1 MFCLQTCKGLIK
13 WISKYLRKKHWQLVG
28 RLTLT
33 LTLDIEIVRNAQ
45 VFLMKRHSVKGDCWK
60 AKQWWDKYFWTAKN
74 ILLCLTLIKFYLKLF
89 CSCCCRLYGD
99 TASKEVL
106 ERQYNDGINIL
117 NCQKYFIVVN
127 AELIFLNC
135 CCCC

>member
-74 ILLCLTLIKFYLKLF
+74 ILLCLTLIKFYLKLLLLC
-89 CSCCCRLYGD
+89 CSFAVCWDQTLFFHMLP
-99 TASKEVL
+99 SH
-106 ERQYNDGINIL
+106 NIL
-117 NCQKYFIVVN
+117 SIQAGDLDLK
-127 AELIFLNC
+127 LLNKTYTQAAL
-135 CCCC
+135 